1 MSDNLLEKYL
11 YMGMSFSTMK
21 LNDVDLLCI
30 KYQLSKFKFFKKRYL
45 KKIQE
50 ILSTSEELASLQLEF
65 TPYYVHKE
73 IDALKNNT
81 LFVGISDKEEK
92 RLKKLRKNK
101 LEDTSEFSVEFLPDN
116 LVDKKATFIFR
127 DFTEMHDHTL
137 LMEKFEKT
145 NVVVISSLLLTN
157 KENETNEDLL
167 DMMKLII
174 LKDDGDFYFVTP
186 DCYYSN
192 QIINFIFSLNKI
204 GITY

>member
-1 MSDNLLEKYL
+1 MSENLLEKYL

-21 LNDVDLLCI
+21 LNKVDLLCI
-30 KYQLSKFKFFKKRYL
+30 NYHLSRFKFNKKRYL
-45 KKIQE
+45 KKIQK
-50 ILSTSEELASLQLEF
+50 ILSNSSELSSLQLEF

-81 LFVGISDKEEK
+81 LFIGIDDKEEK
-92 RLKKLRKNK
+92 KLKKLRKNK
-101 LEDTSEFSVEFLPDN
+101 LEDSSEFSIEFLPDN
-116 LVDKKATFIFR
+116 LVDKNATFIFR
-127 DFTEMHDHTL
+127 TFNEMHDHSI

-145 NVVVISSLLLTN
+145 NVVVLDSLLM
-157 KENETNEDLL
+157 ENQKNDSNEDLL

-186 DCYYSN
+186 DCYYTN

>member
-1 MSDNLLEKYL
+1 MNDNLLEKYL

-21 LNDVDLLCI
+21 LNKVDLLCI
-30 KYQLSKFKFFKKRYL
+30 KYQLSHFKFFKKRYL
-45 KKIQE
+45 KKVHE
-50 ILSTSEELASLQLEF
+50 ILSNSYELSSLQLEF

-81 LFVGISDKEEK
+81 LFISISEKEEK
-92 RLKKLRKNK
+92 KLKKLRKGK
-101 LEDTSEFSVEFLPDN
+101 LEDTCEFSIEFLPDN
-116 LVDKKATFIFR
+116 LVDKKATFIFK
-127 DFTEMHDHTL
+127 DFNEIHNHTD

-145 NVVVISSLLLTN
+145 NVIVLDSLLLEN
-157 KENETNEDLL
+157 QKNETNEDLL
-167 DMMKLII
+167 DMMKLVI

-186 DCYYSN
+186 NCFYSN